1 MWLRRGQVV
10 GIISSAI
17 TTIDRCFE
25 RIIPDVKMS
34 RSGRRRYCTLDKKLN
49 KRSHNPQ
56 KVVKNHSVQTRHYGT
71 TIRRRTAAERDK
83 KKKKGGLVGG
93 D

>member
-1 MWLRRGQVV
+1 MAAARPGQVV

-34 RSGRRRYCTLDKKLN
+34 RSGRRRYCTLDKNLTKDHTIH
-49 KRSHNPQ
+49 KRLLKTTQFKRVIMGRQYGAELLQ
-56 KVVKNHSVQTRHYGT
+56 KE
-71 TIRRRTAAERDK
+71 IK
-83 KKKKGGLVGG
+83 KKKVV
-93 D
+93 